1 MINDTIG
8 KILVY
13 IDAHINEK
21 ITLRDLSE
29 IACYSPFY
37 FSKLFSEVM
46 GMPVTGYIRIRK
58 LQHSIIQLL
67 EGQKVID
74 VATLYAFDSH
84 EGFTRAFTQLFGSTP
99 STIRKHMTSYTVPAY
114 VAPLNINRRIIM
126 ETTYKMN
133 LQNNMHQIVFEFLQQ
148 SLEEAMAGYC
158 TKIEVALLPDGNVK
172 ISDNGRGMPLS
183 NDVYA
188 SKAVLDKILAGRP
201 ITNAEYSQMGDFIP
215 AGLQTANSLCETLQI
230 TVYRDGTAF
239 RQNYVRGVAQHDL
252 ILSDAEINATGTEI
266 ILQPD
271 KAIFGDTEFTKDML
285 RDWLEDKSKLRI
297 LSSELSSQ
305 SLPQHIHCQV
315 CGTETYLVAVTG
327 YVKHRCFCLAVYT

>member
-1 MINDTIG
+1 
-8 KILVY
+8 
-13 IDAHINEK
+13 
-21 ITLRDLSE
+21 
-29 IACYSPFY
+29 
-37 FSKLFSEVM
+37 
-46 GMPVTGYIRIRK
+46 
-58 LQHSIIQLL
+58 
-67 EGQKVID
+67 
-74 VATLYAFDSH
+74 
-84 EGFTRAFTQLFGSTP
+84 
-99 STIRKHMTSYTVPAY
+99 MTSYTVPAY